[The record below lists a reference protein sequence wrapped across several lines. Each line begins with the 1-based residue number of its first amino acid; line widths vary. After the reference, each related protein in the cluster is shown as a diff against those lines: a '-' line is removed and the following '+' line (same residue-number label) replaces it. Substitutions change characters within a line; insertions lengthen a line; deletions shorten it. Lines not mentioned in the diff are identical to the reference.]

1 MLKHP
6 LTMSSGG
13 KVRFKNPNYKRDCTK
28 IAIDKIDIEY
38 DDTIA
43 SDYEQ
48 CHKAACLGYVNP

>member
-13 KVRFKNPNYKRDCTK
+13 KAQFKNPNCKIDCTK
-28 IAIDKIDIEY
+28 IAMEKLDIEY

-43 SDYEQ
+43 SDYE
-48 CHKAACLGYVNP
+48 